1 MVGSFLAKRR
11 RARCCC
17 REPAH
22 AHIPTHTPPQPTQQQ
37 EQEQE
42 QVGVGVSTPR
52 TLPVVL
58 VLVWWLR
65 LESQADSPV
74 RTWLDARESHS
85 VEGDAERIPTRQ
97 QATPPKELKLR
108 QRTRKVTAGEL
119 QGRLHMEES
128 NGCPREEVMGRYYYQ

>member
-22 AHIPTHTPPQPTQQQ
+22 AHIPTHTPTPTHTPPQPTQQQ
-37 EQEQE
+37 EQEQVG
-42 QVGVGVSTPR
+42 VGVGVSTPR

-97 QATPPKELKLR
+97 QTTPLKRLKLR

-128 NGCPREEVMGRYYYQ
+128 HGFPRV